1 MENLFGESIQLH
13 QTHKLEDIM
22 KTRPVIVSYNW
33 AVNYIVEAI
42 IFLLFIVG
50 IWCGRHSKFLW
61 LFLSF
66 AALDMV
72 LHIGLGFGINEV
84 YIMAAHWIYIIPLSI
99 AFLVHKSYGKRL
111 FGVRTLLVLLTLYL
125 VVYNGSLLI
134 KYLYF

>member
-1 MENLFGESIQLH
+1 
-13 QTHKLEDIM
+13 M

-50 IWCGRHSKFLW
+50 IWCGQHSKFLW
-61 LFLSF
+61 FFLSF
-66 AALDMV
+66 ATLDMV

-84 YIMAAHWIYIIPLSI
+84 YIMAAHWIYVIPLSI

>member
-1 MENLFGESIQLH
+1 
-13 QTHKLEDIM
+13 M

-84 YIMAAHWIYIIPLSI
+84 YIMAAHWIYVIPLSI

>member
-1 MENLFGESIQLH
+1 
-13 QTHKLEDIM
+13 M

-33 AVNYIVEAI
+33 TLNYIVESI

-84 YIMAAHWIYIIPLSI
+84 YIMTAHWIYVIPLSI
-99 AFLVHKSYGKRL
+99 AYLVRYIHNKTKTILR
-111 FGVRTLLVLLTLYL
+111 VLLVLLTLYL
-125 VVYNGSLLI
+125 MVYNGSLLI